1 MRNPNR
7 NRCFKHLRLAL
18 AVSSAFTF
26 GWSGAFAAG
35 GDGFEALELPKGD
48 SSPSSSPRT
57 PLQGRTEVT
66 EMILQEQP
74 LYKQAMQN
82 IAMQNFGQALV
93 ALQKLTPQ
101 LGDGYE
107 GYRAEC
113 NYFQGVCLE
122 NLRKQAAAADM
133 YKKAFEL
140 FAKFDESNPLKGKAE
155 AKVNSFKSSP
165 PLTGQVAKRAP
176 IAPNMQGQH
185 GALDRDAP
193 LDGGISLADLVGSIE
208 NSHFLRNPV
217 KSQIAI
223 EPQAQLAVRD
233 NSRNIPLL
241 EVNDRRLIPLIVTK
255 CFQEMNCL
263 ETFEIGSN
271 TLTAATDWMPISVE
285 GRTAAF
291 GLDGHA
297 NPAFKATVNGRQ
309 YTFDVVLPDF
319 GSGLR
324 KILLITN
331 REKICAVDVES
342 FDTWLL
348 RLEPAKDGS
357 ITSARWYKLTH
368 IKPGPNYQTNIAK
381 PQVRHPASM
390 RNW

>member
-1 MRNPNR
+1 MRNTYQNSK
-7 NRCFKHLRLAL
+7 NKHLRLAAAALCAL
-18 AVSSAFTF
+18 AF
-26 GWSGAFAAG
+26 GGPAASAAG
-35 GDGFEALELPKGD
+35 DDKFEALEVPKGEST
-48 SSPSSSPRT
+48 SSVSPRT

-82 IAMQNFGQALV
+82 IAMQNFGAALV

-107 GYRAEC
+107 AYRAEC
-113 NYFQGVCLE
+113 DYFQGVCLE

-140 FAKFDESNPLKGKAE
+140 FAKFDETHPLKAKAE
-155 AKVNSFKSSP
+155 AKVNSLKATP

-176 IAPNMQGQH
+176 SVPNMQGQR
-185 GALDRDAP
+185 GSMDRNAP
-193 LDGGISLADLVGSIE
+193 LDGGISLADLVGTIE

-233 NSRNIPLL
+233 NSRDIPLL

-271 TLTAATDWMPISVE
+271 TLTAATDWMPISVN
-285 GRTAAF
+285 GQAAAF
-291 GLDGHA
+291 GLNGQA

-309 YTFDVVLPDF
+309 YTFDVVLPEF

-348 RLEPAKDGS
+348 RLEPAKDGT

-368 IKPGPNYQTNIAK
+368 VKPGPNYGTNIAK
-381 PQVRHPASM
+381 PQVRHPATM

>member
-1 MRNPNR
+1 VVAAL
-7 NRCFKHLRLAL
+7 CLLAL
-18 AVSSAFTF
+18 
-26 GWSGAFAAG
+26 GAPDALAADG
-35 GDGFEALELPKGD
+35 GGFEALELPKGD
-48 SSPSSSPRT
+48 STYSAPSRK

-93 ALQKLTPQ
+93 ALQKLTQQ

-113 NYFQGVCLE
+113 DYFQGVCLE
-122 NLRKQAAAADM
+122 NLRKQSAAADM
-133 YKKAFEL
+133 YKRAFEL
-140 FAKFDESNPLKGKAE
+140 FAKFDESNPLKAKAE
-155 AKVNSFKSSP
+155 AKVNSMKATA
-165 PLTGQVAKRAP
+165 PLTGQLAKRAP
-176 IAPNMQGQH
+176 DLPNMQGQR
-185 GALDRDAP
+185 GAMDRGVP
-193 LDGGISLADLVGSIE
+193 MDGGISLADLVGSIE

-223 EPQAQLAVRD
+223 DPQAQLAVRD
-233 NSRNIPLL
+233 SSRDIPLL

-271 TLTAATDWMPISVE
+271 TLTAATDWMPISVD
-285 GRTAAF
+285 GRAAAF

-331 REKICAVDVES
+331 KEKICAVDVES

-368 IKPGPNYQTNIAK
+368 VKPGPNYQNNIAK
-381 PQVRHPASM
+381 PQVRHPATM